1 MSRNASAA
9 AEAAKEVRYNTV
21 RAVMSPM
28 PAPIDG
34 MATVHDALELMR
46 ENDVHS
52 LVVDRRRPGDE
63 YGMVVVSDIANKVI
77 AHNRSPD
84 RVNVYEIMSKPVLTV
99 SADMEIKYAIRLLGR
114 FGLSRG
120 VVVDGNE
127 AVGFV
132 TLTDM
137 VFRYYEQ
144 QIMPQGAGGQA
155 GGT

>member
-1 MSRNASAA
+1 MSSKASTATA
-9 AEAAKEVRYNTV
+9 TPQGERFNTV

-28 PAPIDG
+28 PAPING
-34 MATVHDALELMR
+34 MATVHEALVLMR
-46 ENDVHS
+46 ENNVYS
-52 LVVDRRRPGDE
+52 LVVERRRPGDE

-84 RVNVYEIMSKPVLTV
+84 RVNVYEIMSKPVLTM

-137 VFRYYEQ
+137 VFRFYEQ
-144 QIMPQGAGGQA
+144 EARRQEASG
-155 GGT
+155 

>member
-1 MSRNASAA
+1 MSGKASTGKGAA
-9 AEAAKEVRYNTV
+9 GAGARLNTV

-34 MATVHDALELMR
+34 MATVHEALELMR
-46 ENDVHS
+46 ENNVYS
-52 LVVDRRRPGDE
+52 LVVERRRPGDE

-84 RVNVYEIMSKPVLTV
+84 RVNIYEIMSKPVLTV

-137 VFRYYEQ
+137 VFRFYEQ
-144 QIMPQGAGGQA
+144 EARRREAGG
-155 GGT
+155 

>member
-1 MSRNASAA
+1 MSGKASTGKAA
-9 AEAAKEVRYNTV
+9 AGKRARLNTV

-34 MATVHDALELMR
+34 MATVHEALELMR
-46 ENDVHS
+46 ENNVYS
-52 LVVDRRRPGDE
+52 LVVERRRPGDE

-84 RVNVYEIMSKPVLTV
+84 RVNIYEIMSKPVLTM

-137 VFRYYEQ
+137 VFRFYEQ
-144 QIMPQGAGGQA
+144 EARRREAGG
-155 GGT
+155 

>member
-9 AEAAKEVRYNTV
+9 GAPLTEAQFNTV

-34 MATVHDALELMR
+34 VATVHEALERMR
-46 ENDVHS
+46 EEKVYS
-52 LVVDRRRPGDE
+52 LVVQRRRPGDE
-63 YGMVVVSDIANKVI
+63 YGLVVVSDIANKVI

-84 RVNVYEIMSKPVLTV
+84 RVNVYEIMSKPVLSV

-144 QIMPQGAGGQA
+144 EATRREPGV
-155 GGT
+155 

>member
-1 MSRNASAA
+1 MSGNASAA
-9 AEAAKEVRYNTV
+9 AAAPKEVRHNTV

-34 MATVHDALELMR
+34 MATVHEALELMR
-46 ENDVHS
+46 EKNVYS
-52 LVVDRRRPGDE
+52 LVVQRRRPGDE

-77 AHNRSPD
+77 AHNRPAD

-137 VFRYYEQ
+137 VLRFYEHQ
-144 QIMPQGAGGQA
+144 TRRRETSG
-155 GGT
+155 

>member
-1 MSRNASAA
+1 MSGNARVAA
-9 AEAAKEVRYNTV
+9 APKEVGINTV

-34 MATVHDALELMR
+34 MATVHEALELMR
-46 ENDVHS
+46 ENNVYS
-52 LVVDRRRPGDE
+52 LVVERRRPGDE

-77 AHNRSPD
+77 ADNRSPD
-84 RVNVYEIMSKPVLTV
+84 RVNVYEIMSKPVLTI

-114 FGLSRG
+114 FGLSRS

-137 VFRYYEQ
+137 VFRFYEQ
-144 QIMPQGAGGQA
+144 EARRREASG
-155 GGT
+155 

>member
-1 MSRNASAA
+1 MSSKASTATAA
-9 AEAAKEVRYNTV
+9 PQGERFNTV

-34 MATVHDALELMR
+34 MATVHEALEVMR
-46 ENDVHS
+46 ENDVYS
-52 LVVDRRRPGDE
+52 LVVERRRPGDE

-84 RVNVYEIMSKPVLTV
+84 RVNIYEIMSKPVLTM

-137 VFRYYEQ
+137 VFRFYEQ
-144 QIMPQGAGGQA
+144 EARRREASG
-155 GGT
+155 